1 MPAPRNTY
9 VRCSASVPPR
19 TTTTLCIEEERQHL
33 GAGPLV
39 YTLEPPL
46 FFSIWRLKPF
56 RSSFSVLFFFVL
68 RPRAPSTGDGALNSE
83 HAPLCFS
90 PSELL
95 ACTLV
100 LLCVCACLPAIQKS
114 ELVFSSTTASVRD
127 VPVLLLPHILAA
139 AAVGA

>member
-1 MPAPRNTY
+1 VPAPRNTY

-46 FFSIWRLKPF
+46 FFLF
-56 RSSFSVLFFFVL
+56 GVSSHFALLSLYCFFLVL

-127 VPVLLLPHILAA
+127 VPVLMLPHILAA